1 MDIKTRNMRLQDSLK
16 LFLVVLKLPFHLALL
31 LLFNVVNYVSP
42 SAAFKLM
49 QSRINENY
57 FRKSISNSFKS
68 SQDIGFVFSL
78 DRVKVN
84 MFLGSTISL
93 GVF

>member
-1 MDIKTRNMRLQDSLK
+1 MRLQDSLK
-16 LFLVVLKLPFHLALL
+16 LFLVVLKLPLHLTLL
-31 LLFNVVNYVSP
+31 LLFNVINFVSP

-49 QSRINENY
+49 QFRINENY

-78 DRVKVN
+78 DRVKVS
-84 MFLGSTISL
+84 MFLGCTISSII
-93 GVF
+93 F